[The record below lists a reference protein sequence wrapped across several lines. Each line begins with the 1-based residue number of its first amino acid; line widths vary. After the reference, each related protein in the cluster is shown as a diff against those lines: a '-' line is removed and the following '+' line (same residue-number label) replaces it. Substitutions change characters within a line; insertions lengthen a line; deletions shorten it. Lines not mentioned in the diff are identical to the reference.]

1 MRRRTTVVLTAALA
15 GGLAAAGPVAAAPA
29 PAPGNLG
36 NGLSRVPTP
45 PPAKDGVRL
54 TQTGRSIS
62 GTLRNRIGAGWTP
75 VDGHG
80 FLNAQAA
87 VRQAR
92 P

>member
-29 PAPGNLG
+29 PGNLG
-36 NGLSRVPTP
+36 NGLSRVLSPS
-45 PPAKDGVRL
+45 PATDGVRL

-62 GTLRNRIGAGWTP
+62 GTFRNRIGAGWTP
-75 VDGHG
+75 VDGYG

-87 VRQAR
+87 VRQAK